1 MSMCSCIRGYL
12 DDFIHGLLTLE
23 TDEEVS
29 DYVGGYRY
37 ATDKGKM
44 YKPESLAWRIGND
57 NGFGAVVAA
66 DQENA

>member
-1 MSMCSCIRGYL
+1 MSMCLCIRKCL
-12 DDFIHGLLTLE
+12 NEFIQGLITME

-29 DYVGGYRY
+29 DYIGGYRY
-37 ATDKGKM
+37 ATNKGKI

-57 NGFGAVVAA
+57 NGFGALVFI